1 MHILKECNN
10 FVITLFIVM
19 ELSIIKIGNS
29 KGIRLKKSILDR
41 YNIKDKV
48 ELILERGR
56 IILKPVSKPRQG
68 WEDAF
73 RTMQYNQEDNLLI
86 PDVFED
92 DMDEEWI

>member
-1 MHILKECNN
+1 
-10 FVITLFIVM
+10 M

-29 KGIRLKKSILDR
+29 KGIRLKKSILER

-68 WEDAF
+68 WENAF
-73 RTMQYNQEDNLLI
+73 RVMHENQDDGLLM
-86 PDVFED
+86 PDVFQED
-92 DMDEEWI
+92 ADEEWN

>member
-1 MHILKECNN
+1 
-10 FVITLFIVM
+10 M

-29 KGIRLKKSILDR
+29 KGIRLKKSIIDR

-56 IILKPVSKPRQG
+56 IILKPISKPRQG

-73 RTMQYNQEDNLLI
+73 KAMHDNKEDNLLI
-86 PDVFED
+86 PDIFEEEL
-92 DMDEEWI
+92 DEEWT

>member
-1 MHILKECNN
+1 
-10 FVITLFIVM
+10 M

-41 YNIKDKV
+41 YHIKDKV

-68 WEDAF
+68 WENSF
-73 RTMQYNQEDNLLI
+73 KTMHKNQEDKLLI
-86 PDVFED
+86 PDIFEEETN
-92 DMDEEWI
+92 EEWT

>member
-1 MHILKECNN
+1 
-10 FVITLFIVM
+10 M

-29 KGIRLKKSILDR
+29 KGIRLKKSILDQ

-73 RTMQYNQEDNLLI
+73 KAMHDQKEDNLLI
-86 PDVFED
+86 PDIFE
-92 DMDEEWI
+92 EEIGAEWT